1 MANHL
6 LQFTWSPAEREF
18 MDRVQH
24 GDDFLKVQLLRYAR
38 EWYRK
43 ALEMNIETEMV
54 RQKIAECDRLI
65 ALETKVIRIL
75 VAIAAVISLT
85 CYIFLK

>member
-6 LQFTWSPAEREF
+6 LEFTMSPAEREF
-18 MDRVQH
+18 IDRVQH
-24 GDDFLKVQLLRYAR
+24 GDDFFKIQLLKYAR
-38 EWYRK
+38 GWYRK

-65 ALETKVIRIL
+65 AIETKVRIF